1 MQPFGYTGYQ
11 ADTAGELYFAQA
23 RRYDPETGR
32 FVSEDRF
39 KGNITAPH
47 TLNPYVYCNNQ
58 PYKYIDPS
66 GNVYIIGWSYSGG
79 DAEDFEKWYQKK
91 YNCDDLTIDGDTSD
105 WDEDMWNEF
114 DARCS
119 FARAAYTKR
128 DELIE
133 QGVPAEEIIIE
144 RIDNAT
150 DFTQSWNN
158 WAEYDSV
165 QQLHIYSHGYA
176 GTPEVCGGTSG
187 DISDLEQYP
196 QLNWERDDITY
207 EAASYFYGC
216 HTANGNGLQEY
227 ANNQGVV
234 TYGNQYS
241 ASFSSKKDERDRIRD
256 YDTEGDVYLYVYG
269 IFSEE
274 GLEFF
279 FDWCFSKFYA
289 VRIPMIRFT
298 PETCGE

>member
-1 MQPFGYTGYQ
+1 
-11 ADTAGELYFAQA
+11 
-23 RRYDPETGR
+23 
-32 FVSEDRF
+32 
-39 KGNITAPH
+39 
-47 TLNPYVYCNNQ
+47 
-58 PYKYIDPS
+58 
-66 GNVYIIGWSYSGG
+66 
-79 DAEDFEKWYQKK
+79 
-91 YNCDDLTIDGDTSD
+91 
-105 WDEDMWNEF
+105 
-114 DARCS
+114 
-119 FARAAYTKR
+119 
-128 DELIE
+128 
-133 QGVPAEEIIIE
+133 
-144 RIDNAT
+144 
-150 DFTQSWNN
+150 
-158 WAEYDSV
+158 
-165 QQLHIYSHGYA
+165 
-176 GTPEVCGGTSG
+176 VCGGTSG